1 MKILIAPIN
10 YISKNLS
17 CAYKIKRLAQTFDN
31 VAIMGSSE
39 YHNKNYPFYLIQTKN
54 YSNFKLNQNNKLEIK
69 SFDEF
74 LYKYNMLDKINCI
87 QEINNMIEII
97 KEYKPD
103 AIYTHF
109 NINAIIAALL
119 TNTKCYGTYNYYIHR
134 NIINEKAINALNR
147 LLSYYQLP
155 QVLSLNE
162 LYAKLEHKFIFSTQ
176 ELQPIPLDGKTTF
189 VGEDIDDICSTYKQK
204 IVIDLTNSLINYNT
218 QLKVI
223 KESFL
228 YGPYDVQMY
237 SPNTIYHAYNF
248 DINNNLIMSSALK
261 DAAVFIHD
269 GSDINTYLALQY
281 RIPQIIIT
289 NNFYS
294 HQANASM
301 MYKNNCAFRLSQ
313 SLFNV
318 KYIYEDFKAL
328 VDNPKYKT
336 NIQNLANEL
345 KRYGGSNKIKEII
358 DSENQHL

>member
-39 YHNKNYPFYLIQTKN
+39 YHNKNYPFYLIKTNN

-74 LYKYNMLDKINCI
+74 LYKYKMLDKITCI
-87 QEINNMIEII
+87 QEIDNMLEII

-103 AIYTHF
+103 AIYSHY
-109 NINAIIAALL
+109 NINAIIAAFL

-147 LLSYYQLP
+147 ILSYYQLP

-162 LYAKLEHKFIFSTQ
+162 LYAKLNHKFIFSTQ

-189 VGEDIDDICSTYKQK
+189 VGEDIDDITSTYNQK
-204 IVIDLTNSLINYNT
+204 IVIDLTNSLISPNT

-248 DINNNLIMSSALK
+248 DINNNLIMTSALK

-289 NNFYS
+289 NNFYP

-328 VDNPKYKT
+328 VDNPKYQT
-336 NIQNLANEL
+336 NIQRLANEL
-345 KRYGGSNKIKEII
+345 KEYGGSKIIKEII
-358 DSENQHL
+358 DTQKDA